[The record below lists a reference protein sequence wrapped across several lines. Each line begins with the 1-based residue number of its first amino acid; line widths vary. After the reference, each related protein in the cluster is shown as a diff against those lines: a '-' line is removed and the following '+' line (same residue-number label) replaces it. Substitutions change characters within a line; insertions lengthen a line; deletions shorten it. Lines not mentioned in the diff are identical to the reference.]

1 MARHLS
7 RRAMLNHLAVPA
19 LAAAFVAACGGQPT
33 PAAPAAKSGGDAP
46 KPAAEAAKPGAEAAK
61 TGATPVYSGVTGTVV
76 TAAKPAADTA
86 KAKGSMRYLYNAT
99 PGANEK
105 VHLDLIDLYGK
116 LYPDATVEKIRVPDD
131 AEGTRKLLSMIA
143 ANDVPDLFWNRQRTA
158 TPFIARGA
166 LLDLKPMI
174 AADNIDLNDFWPSA
188 LKTFGRGE
196 GLYGLPNSSS
206 SNAYYFNADLYKA
219 AGIPLPSETAKA
231 GPWNWD
237 VLAEQAIKLT
247 KGDGPNK
254 TFGIDPVLSI
264 YSVDMFI
271 WQNGGKLWDDDLKE
285 CYLNSPEAVGAL
297 QFLVDFAQKH
307 KAMPT
312 SAETGSSGTGG
323 VTDLFAGGRTSIK
336 MAGRF
341 VLDSLLKSNF
351 EVGMVIAPPGPKA
364 NTTRGDDLAASI
376 IKNAKNPEAAW
387 SYAKTW
393 SSDDGQ
399 KIVMDSRRSF
409 TARRS
414 FLNSEMMKQ
423 FLLPWEDLETYKMGL
438 ERTGVYV
445 APNHT
450 GEVNAIFDRELNLAY
465 LGEKSVKDATDAMK
479 KEIDAVLQK
488 PL

>member
-7 RRAMLNHLAVPA
+7 RRELLNRLAVPV
-19 LAAAFVAACGGQPT
+19 LATAFVAACGGQQAP
-33 PAAPAAKSGGDAP
+33 APAASGASSAP
-46 KPAAEAAKPGAEAAK
+46 SKPAEAKPDAN
-61 TGATPVYSGVTGTVV
+61 ATPVYAGVTGTVV
-76 TAAKPAADTA
+76 ASAKPASDAA
-86 KAKGSMRYLYNAT
+86 KAKGTMRYLYNAT
-99 PGANEK
+99 PGPNEK
-105 VHLDLIDLYGK
+105 VHLDLIDLFGK
-116 LYPDATVEKIRVPDD
+116 LYPDVSVEKIRVPDD
-131 AEGTRKLLSMIA
+131 AEGTRKLLAMIA
-143 ANDVPDLFWNRQRTA
+143 ANDVPDLWWNRQRTA
-158 TPFIARGA
+158 NPFIVRGA
-166 LLDLKPMI
+166 LQDIKPMVT
-174 AADNIDLNDFWPSA
+174 ADKIDLNDFWPSA
-188 LKTFGRGE
+188 IKTYGRGDA
-196 GLYGLPNSSS
+196 LYGLPNSSS

-219 AGIPLPSETAKA
+219 AGVPLPTETAKK

-237 VLAEQAIKLT
+237 VLAEQAIKIT
-247 KGDGPNK
+247 KGDGPTK
-254 TFGIDPVLSI
+254 VFGIDPVLSI

-285 CYLNSPEAVGAL
+285 SYLNSPESVGAL

-312 SAETGSSGTGG
+312 SAETGTSGTGG
-323 VTDLFAGGRTSIK
+323 ATDLFAGGRTAIK

-341 VLDSLLKSNF
+341 VLDTLLKSTF
-351 EVGMVIAPPGPKA
+351 TVGMVIAPEGPKA

-387 SYAKTW
+387 GYARMW

-399 KIVMDSRRSF
+399 KIIMDSRRSF

-414 FLNSEMMKQ
+414 FLNSETMKQ
-423 FLLPWEDLETYKMGL
+423 FLLPWEDLETYKLGL

-450 GEVNAIFDRELNLAY
+450 GEVNSVFDREMNLAY
-465 LGEKSVKDATDAMK
+465 LGEKSVKDAADAMK
-479 KEIDAVLQK
+479 KDIDAALKK